1 MDRRRGPEIRLE
13 VLMTAQVYS
22 DAPAAAPSTQK
33 LSLFALTMMVVG
45 GMVGAGIFSLPRT
58 FAGATGP
65 IGAVIAWLIAG
76 TGMYMLAR
84 VFQSLA
90 ARKPD
95 LDAGVFAYAKAG
107 FGDYPGFLSAFGYWI
122 GSCIGN
128 VSYWVLIKSTL
139 GAFFPIFGEGNT
151 VVAIVV
157 ASIGIWLFHF
167 MILRGTQQAAFI
179 NSIVTVAKIVPILVF
194 ILILFVAF
202 RLDLFNFN
210 LYGGDLSGSVF
221 EQVRA
226 TMLVT
231 VFVFLGIEGASVY
244 SRFARERA
252 DVGRATIFGFIIVTS
267 LMVLVTLLPYAV
279 LQRAE
284 IAGMRQPSMAQVL
297 EAVVGQWGAVFVSLG
312 LLVSVLGAYLA
323 WSLICAEV
331 LFVAAK
337 TRDMPLL
344 FARENANR
352 VPSAALWATNI
363 VVQVIVITTY
373 WSRDAFALMLNLT
386 SAMNLIPFLLVAAYG
401 LQLANRGE
409 TYEAR
414 PGERRRDLIIATL
427 ATIYTAFLLY
437 AGGAKFILLAAVLY
451 APGTLLYLW
460 ARREQGKPVFTGVWD
475 WLIFIVAVIGAVVG
489 LYALATG
496 AITI

>member
-1 MDRRRGPEIRLE
+1 
-13 VLMTAQVYS
+13 MTTQTYGGES
-22 DAPAAAPSTQK
+22 TTTTQTTQK

-90 ARKPD
+90 GRKPD

-139 GAFFPIFGEGNT
+139 GAFFPIFGDGNT
-151 VVAIVV
+151 VVAIAV
-157 ASIGIWLFHF
+157 ASVGIWLFHF

-179 NSIVTVAKIVPILVF
+179 NSIVTVAKVVPILIF
-194 ILILFVAF
+194 ILILFFAF
-202 RLDLFNFN
+202 RLDLFTFN
-210 LYGGDLSGSVF
+210 LYGGDLTGGIF

-252 DVGRATIFGFIIVTS
+252 HVGVATILGFVLVTAM
-267 LMVLVTLLPYAV
+267 MVLVTLLPYAV
-279 LQRAE
+279 LQRAD
-284 IAGMRQPSMAQVL
+284 IAGMRQPSMAAVL
-297 EAVVGQWGAVFVSLG
+297 EAVVGPWGAVFVSVG
-312 LLVSVLGAYLA
+312 LIVSVLGAYLA

-331 LFVAAK
+331 MFAAA
-337 TRDMPLL
+337 RNQDMPAA
-344 FARENANR
+344 FARENAYK
-352 VPSAALWATNI
+352 VPSTALWATNI
-363 VVQVIVITTY
+363 VVQAIVITTY

-386 SAMNLIPFLLVAAYG
+386 SAMALIPFLLVAAYG
-401 LQLANRGE
+401 LMLTGRGE
-409 TYEAR
+409 TYEIR
-414 PGERRRDLIIATL
+414 PEERRRDLIIAAM
-427 ATIYTAFLLY
+427 ATVYTAFLLY
-437 AGGAKFILLAAVLY
+437 AGGLKFILLSAVLY
-451 APGTLLYLW
+451 APGTALYFW
-460 ARREQGKPVFTGVWD
+460 ACREQGKRAFTRAWD
-475 WLIFIVAVIGAVVG
+475 WVIFVLAVIGAVVG
-489 LYALATG
+489 IYLLATG
-496 AITI
+496 YITI

>member
-1 MDRRRGPEIRLE
+1 
-13 VLMTAQVYS
+13 MTAQAN
-22 DAPAAAPSTQK
+22 DERTAASPSTQK

-65 IGAVIAWLIAG
+65 VGAIIAWLIAG

-139 GAFFPIFGEGNT
+139 GAFFPVFGDGNT

-157 ASIGIWLFHF
+157 ASVGIWLFHF
-167 MILRGTQQAAFI
+167 MILRGTQQAAVI

-194 ILILFVAF
+194 ILILFFAF
-202 RLDLFNFN
+202 KLDLFSAN
-210 LYGGDLSGSVF
+210 LYGGDLAGGVF

-244 SRFARERA
+244 SRFARKRA
-252 DVGRATIFGFIIVTS
+252 DVGRATIMGFVVVTS

-279 LQRAE
+279 LQRAD

-297 EAVVGQWGAVFVSLG
+297 EAVVGHWGAVFVSVG
-312 LLVSVLGAYLA
+312 LLISVLGAYLA

-331 LFVAAK
+331 LFTAAK
-337 TRDMPLL
+337 TKDMPAV
-344 FARENANR
+344 FAHENANK
-352 VPSAALWATNI
+352 VPSTALWATNI
-363 VVQVIVITTY
+363 VIQAIVITTY

-386 SAMNLIPFLLVAAYG
+386 SAMALIPFLFVAVYG
-401 LQLANRGE
+401 LMLARRGE
-409 TYEAR
+409 TYEVR
-414 PGERRRDLIIATL
+414 PQERGRDLVIAVI
-427 ATIYTAFLLY
+427 ATIYTIFLLY
-437 AGGAKFILLAAVLY
+437 AGGLKFIVLSAVLY
-451 APGTLLYLW
+451 APGTALYFW
-460 ARREQGKPVFTGVWD
+460 ARREQGKPVFDGVSD
-475 WLIFIVAVIGAVVG
+475 WIIFILAAIGAVVG
-489 LYALATG
+489 IWWLATG
-496 AITI
+496 YITI

>member
-1 MDRRRGPEIRLE
+1 MAPE
-13 VLMTAQVYS
+13 Q
-22 DAPAAAPSTQK
+22 TQK
-33 LSLFALTMMVVG
+33 LSLFALTTMVVG

-65 IGAVIAWLIAG
+65 IGAIIAWLIAG

-90 ARKPD
+90 ERKPD

-139 GAFFPIFGEGNT
+139 GAFFPVFGDGNT
-151 VVAIVV
+151 VVAIAV
-157 ASIGIWLFHF
+157 ASAGIWLFHF
-167 MILRGTQQAAFI
+167 MILRGTQQAAVI
-179 NSIVTVAKIVPILVF
+179 NSVVTVAKVVPILVF
-194 ILILFVAF
+194 IVILIAAF
-202 RLDLFNFN
+202 RLDLFSAN
-210 LYGGDLSGSVF
+210 LYGGDLTGSVF

-244 SRFARERA
+244 SRFAKERA
-252 DVGRATIFGFIIVTS
+252 DVGRATIFGFVIVTT

-279 LQRAE
+279 MQRAD
-284 IAGMRQPSMAQVL
+284 IAGMRQPSMATVL
-297 EAVVGQWGAVFVSLG
+297 EAVVGHWGAVFVSIG

-331 LFVAAK
+331 LFTAAK
-337 TRDMPLL
+337 TRDMPAI
-344 FARENANR
+344 FTRENKNK
-352 VPSAALWATNI
+352 VPVAALWATNI
-363 VVQVIVITTY
+363 VVQLIVITTY

-386 SAMNLIPFLLVAAYG
+386 SAMALIPFLFVAAYG
-401 LQLANRGE
+401 LMLSNRRE
-409 TYEAR
+409 TYEVR
-414 PGERRRDLIIATL
+414 PQERNRDLIIAAIATL
-427 ATIYTAFLLY
+427 YTIFLLY
-437 AGGAKFILLAAVLY
+437 AGGMKFIVLSAVLY
-451 APGTLLYLW
+451 APGTALYFW
-460 ARREQGKPVFTGVWD
+460 ARREQGKPVFTNVWD
-475 WLIFIVAVIGAVVG
+475 WVIFILAVIGAVVG
-489 LYALATG
+489 IWWLATG
-496 AITI
+496 YITI